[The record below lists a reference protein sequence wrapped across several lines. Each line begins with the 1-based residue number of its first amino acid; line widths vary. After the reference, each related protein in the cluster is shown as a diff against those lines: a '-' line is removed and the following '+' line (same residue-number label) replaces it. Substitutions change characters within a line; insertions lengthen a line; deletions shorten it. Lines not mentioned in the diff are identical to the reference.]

1 MPKIFVRIN
10 SDILVCTN
18 IINGSLFV
26 RKRNVFSVRQN
37 RILEYY
43 LRRIMALNAFLNSL
57 LSFFLSFTETS
68 RVTSKRTAVRQ
79 REEKDVAFLEYNKK
93 RLPL

>member
-1 MPKIFVRIN
+1 MPKMFVTIN
-10 SDILVCTN
+10 SDICTN

-26 RKRNVFSVRQN
+26 RKRYVFSVRQN
-37 RILEYY
+37 RIPEYY
-43 LRRIMALNAFLNSL
+43 LRSIIVLTAFLYSVL
-57 LSFFLSFTETS
+57 PFFLSFTETS

>member
-1 MPKIFVRIN
+1 MPKMFVRIN
-10 SDILVCTN
+10 TDICTN

-26 RKRNVFSVRQN
+26 RKRNVFSIRQN
-37 RILEYY
+37 RNPEYY
-43 LRRIMALNAFLNSL
+43 LRIIIALTVFS
-57 LSFFLSFTETS
+57 SSVPPFFLSFTETS
-68 RVTSKRTAVRQ
+68 RVTSKRKAVRQ

>member
-10 SDILVCTN
+10 SDICTN
-18 IINGSLFV
+18 ITNGSLFV

-43 LRRIMALNAFLNSL
+43 LRRIIALTAFLNSVL
-57 LSFFLSFTETS
+57 PFFLAFTETS